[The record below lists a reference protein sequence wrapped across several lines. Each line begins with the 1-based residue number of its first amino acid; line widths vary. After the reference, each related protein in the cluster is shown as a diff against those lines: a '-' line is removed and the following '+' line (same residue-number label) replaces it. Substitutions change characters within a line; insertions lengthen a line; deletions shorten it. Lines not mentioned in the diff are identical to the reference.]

1 MTGRR
6 KSGYNTANK
15 NGVGTRW
22 ATYGGR
28 SHATVAP
35 LVRSHYS
42 GQFTPCQNFVIFLKY
57 H

>member
-42 GQFTPCQNFVIFLKY
+42 GQFTPCQNFVIFL
-57 H
+57 